1 MKKLAAFAAAILLAS
16 ALAAPS
22 RAQLRLPLPSPNATV
37 TQTIGLT
44 DVTVTYS
51 RPGVK
56 GRVIWGELVP
66 YDKPWRTG
74 ANASTTV
81 AFGDDVTVEGKR
93 LAAGTYSLYTVPGK
107 AEWVFAFNSDPKAGA
122 GEWDV
127 KKDVL
132 RVNVK
137 PAEAPAFTEWMQ
149 FAFES
154 LTPRSAEL
162 ALHWEKLRVPLKLE
176 VDTDAKAL
184 AAARDAVAKAKP
196 DDWQVPLQAAN
207 YMITNNVHQDEAE
220 RWIAKSEAVKVN
232 YYNQAARARLLAST
246 GKSKEAV
253 AQGEK
258 ALGLVAKTD
267 PKPSDAN
274 IDGLKKQIAEW
285 KAKG

>member
-1 MKKLAAFAAAILLAS
+1 MKKLALLAAAALALSGS
-16 ALAAPS
+16 AL
-22 RAQLRLPLPSPNATV
+22 AQLRLPLPSPNAMV

-81 AFGDDVTVEGKR
+81 AFTDDVTIEGKK
-93 LAAGTYSLYTVPGK
+93 LPAGTYSVYTIPGK
-107 AEWVFAFNSDPKAGA
+107 GEWAWAFNSDAKAGA
-122 GEWDV
+122 GEWDA

-137 PAEAPAFTEWMQ
+137 AAEAPAFTEWME

-162 ALHWEKLRVPLKLE
+162 VLTWEKLRVALKLE

-196 DDWQVPLQAAN
+196 DDWQAPLQAAN
-207 YMITNNVHQDEAE
+207 YMITNNVHQDEADK
-220 RWIAKSEAVKVN
+220 WIAKSEGVKVN

-246 GKSKEAV
+246 GKTKEAV

-267 PKPSDAN
+267 PKPSDGN
-274 IDGLKKQIAEW
+274 VDGFKKQIAEW